1 MFSIEKASYRKE
13 RQDLFVCFSNQ
24 GALPASSF
32 LNWTGHA
39 AAAASGNNSVGLA
52 IGGQFGTGTNLAPLP
67 IWHRSQFGTGPIWHQ
82 EYKRVNLTPESIW
95 HQEC

>member
-1 MFSIEKASYRKE
+1 MFSIEKASNRKE

-39 AAAASGNNSVGLA
+39 AAAAGGNNSVGRALA
-52 IGGQFGTGTNLAPLP
+52 LVQNLVATRWLPL
-67 IWHRSQFGTGPIWHQ
+67 
-82 EYKRVNLTPESIW
+82 YCSIDYDCLVGFISF
-95 HQEC
+95 Q